1 MTRVACWLWGHHPLD
16 YRFDADHRIGFVCS
30 RCQRAQVLTE
40 LPEIAANKAKAA
52 RRAELARD
60 AAIVAERERRV
71 DARRIRDR
79 IHLVSSR
86 RA

>member
-1 MTRVACWLWGHHPLD
+1 MTRVACWLWGHQPLD
-16 YRFDADHRIGFVCS
+16 YHFDAEHRMSFVCS
-30 RCQRAQVLTE
+30 RCQQVQGLTE

-71 DARRIRDR
+71 EARRTRDR
-79 IHLVSSR
+79 IRLVSSR